1 MEARIVFKNGK
12 SLTAEQNGNSFIV
25 NEAPDFPQD
34 LTEVTVFSDDQQ
46 TVLHYVMI
54 EEAASTDGRYWFCM
68 VEESAEDRQ
77 IREQAERIQFL
88 EDCLMEMSEEVYK

>member
-1 MEARIVFKNGK
+1 M
-12 SLTAEQNGNSFIV
+12 
-25 NEAPDFPQD
+25 NEVPEFPED
-34 LTEVTVFSDDQQ
+34 LSEVHVLADGQE

-54 EEAASTDGRYWFCM
+54 QEAAAIDNRYWFCM